1 MKKLKLFHKTVLR
14 LGTQGEPFDC
24 STDSQNR
31 YLPNISEFSLSRTGW
46 HPDLVSYSYFPY
58 EEVKVWKSDMT

>member
-24 STDSQNR
+24 STDSKTGIGQISQNSR
-31 YLPNISEFSLSRTGW
+31 LVELDGILILSHTLIFHMKKLRSG
-46 HPDLVSYSYFPY
+46 
-58 EEVKVWKSDMT
+58 KVT